1 MSRENSSNGV
11 LVGAIVGGA
20 IGAISALLF
29 APKAGADLREDLS
42 SKFRSISEKTK
53 DIATAVGQNTKEF
66 ATTVGQ
72 NTKDLATNIKQEAGD
87 LVDHAKQSNQ
97 NIMDSISSAKE
108 DVKEELATT
117 GR

>member
-11 LVGAIVGGA
+11 LLGAIVGGA

-29 APKAGADLREDLS
+29 APKSGANLREDLS
-42 SKFRSISEKTK
+42 NKFRTISEKTK

-66 ATTVGQ
+66 ASTVGQ
-72 NTKDLATNIKQEAGD
+72 NTKDLASSIKEEAGD
-87 LVDHAKQSNQ
+87 LADHAKKSNQ
-97 NIMDSISSAKE
+97 HIVDSFSSAKE
-108 DVKEELATT
+108 DVKDGLATT